1 MNTMHLITTGHAQ
14 SVGIRLMSRKV
25 RGRETEKLVAQYLVS
40 HGFDTAH
47 VTSSSAAGPDILGI
61 EGLDLECKAR
71 KNFDPALAMAQL
83 RRRSREN
90 GLGAAV
96 LRLNGQGE
104 KSLDDFVVC
113 LRLADF
119 VYLLKASG
127 YGRR

>member
-14 SVGIRLMSRKV
+14 NVGIRLMSRKV
-25 RGRETEKLVAQYLVS
+25 RGRTSEKIVAEYLVS

-47 VTSSSAAGPDILGI
+47 IGSAAAAGSDIRGI
-61 EGLDLECKAR
+61 EGLDIEVKAR
-71 KNFDPALAMAQL
+71 RGFDPALAMAQL
-83 RRRSREN
+83 RRRSRES
-90 GLGAAV
+90 GLGVAV

-104 KSLDDFVVC
+104 ASIDDWVGC
-113 LRLADF
+113 IRLADL

>member
-1 MNTMHLITTGHAQ
+1 ME
-14 SVGIRLMSRKV
+14 MSRKV

-104 KSLDDFVVC
+104 KSLDEFVVC

>member
-1 MNTMHLITTGHAQ
+1 ME
-14 SVGIRLMSRKV
+14 MSRKV

-61 EGLDLECKAR
+61 EGLDIEVKAR
-71 KNFDPALAMAQL
+71 RGFDPALAMAQL
-83 RRRSREN
+83 RRRSRES
-90 GLGAAV
+90 GLGVAV

-104 KSLDDFVVC
+104 ASIDDWVGC
-113 LRLADF
+113 IRLADL